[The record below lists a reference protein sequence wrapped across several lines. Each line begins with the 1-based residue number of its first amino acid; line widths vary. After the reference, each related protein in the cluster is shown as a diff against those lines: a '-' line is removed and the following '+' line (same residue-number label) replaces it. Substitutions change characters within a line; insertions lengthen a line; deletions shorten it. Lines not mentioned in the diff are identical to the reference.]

1 MSLERGIHKI
11 PHFESFL
18 PKSVF
23 CRNVFNVIRRTHNQ
37 CHFDCIACAKLQFRH
52 FLSANQD
59 HFSMLAWTFPNALQ
73 ILICV
78 RGMNKTNFR
87 KFEIENMFGSEN
99 AQKSCLQFSACRQ
112 RRKLI
117 ILSNL
122 IENGIEGMAVG
133 STCGKRRNE
142 KLKMARLR
150 GLRDPPKRQK
160 TVNACRGVAF

>member
-1 MSLERGIHKI
+1 
-11 PHFESFL
+11 
-18 PKSVF
+18 
-23 CRNVFNVIRRTHNQ
+23 
-37 CHFDCIACAKLQFRH
+37 
-52 FLSANQD
+52 
-59 HFSMLAWTFPNALQ
+59 
-73 ILICV
+73 
-78 RGMNKTNFR
+78 MNKTNFR

-133 STCGKRRNE
+133 STCGKRQNE
-142 KLKMARLR
+142 KLEMARLR

-160 TVNACRGVAF
+160 TVNACRGWLCKKFGKRCDEILEMA

>member
-1 MSLERGIHKI
+1 
-11 PHFESFL
+11 
-18 PKSVF
+18 
-23 CRNVFNVIRRTHNQ
+23 
-37 CHFDCIACAKLQFRH
+37 
-52 FLSANQD
+52 
-59 HFSMLAWTFPNALQ
+59 
-73 ILICV
+73 
-78 RGMNKTNFR
+78 MNKTNFR

-133 STCGKRRNE
+133 STCGERRNE
-142 KLKMARLR
+142 KLEMARLR

-160 TVNACRGVAF
+160 TVSACRGGLLSNKHGQRRTRSWTCHDFVVCMIYQNDEKGQKQYPHHCFFFQIAIFLKTGPFAVFHLKHIPIFLFF